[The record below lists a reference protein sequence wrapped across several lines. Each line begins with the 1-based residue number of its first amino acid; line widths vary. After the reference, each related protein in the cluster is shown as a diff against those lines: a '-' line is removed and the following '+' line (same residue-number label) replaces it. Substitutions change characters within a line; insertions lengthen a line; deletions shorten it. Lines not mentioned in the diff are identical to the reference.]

1 MIRDIGPTLVALVVA
16 LATLGAAGAQAQ
28 QGAGNVVYVPTPQAV
43 VDTMLRMAK
52 VGPGDMLIDLGSGD
66 GRIVVTAARAHGAR
80 GLGVELDRHL
90 LGLARESARRDG
102 VADRTRFVEQDLFQ
116 TDLTGATVITSYLLP
131 EMNLRLRPKL
141 LALPPGTRIA
151 AHDYH
156 MGDWLPDES
165 VTLEV
170 PEKQVG
176 NPGVSYVYLWR
187 VPATVAGRWRSRFT
201 VRGASVDCEF
211 SLSQRYQTISGVVN
225 VGAAT
230 SAPVSM
236 RKAQLSGDAISLEFE
251 AASVGAGGRPAQFE
265 YRGRVNGKVMEGT
278 VIVRD
283 RTGTSTQAWQATL
296 FAPAPRDDK
305 EPAR

>member
-1 MIRDIGPTLVALVVA
+1 MIRRVAPALGTFVVA
-16 LATLGAAGAQAQ
+16 LISAVVAQAQ
-28 QGAGNVVYVPTPQAV
+28 QGAGDVVYVPTPQV
-43 VDTMLRMAK
+43 VVEAMLRMAK

-66 GRIVVTAARAHGAR
+66 GRIVVNAARAYGAR
-80 GLGVELDRHL
+80 ALGVELDRHL
-90 LGLARESARRDG
+90 LGLANESARREG
-102 VADRTRFVEQDLFQ
+102 VAGRARFVEQDLFQ
-116 TDLTGATVITSYLLP
+116 TDLTGATVITTYLLP

-170 PEKQVG
+170 PEKKVG

-187 VPATVAGRWRSRFT
+187 VPASVAGRWRSRLT
-201 VRGASVDCEF
+201 IRGASVDVEF
-211 SLSQRYQTISGVVN
+211 SLSQRYQTISGAVK

-230 SAPVSM
+230 AATAPI
-236 RKAQLSGDAISLEFE
+236 RNAQLSGDAIGFEFE
-251 AASVGAGGRPAQFE
+251 APSAGAGGTPAQYE

-278 VIVRD
+278 VMVRD
-283 RTGTSTQAWQATL
+283 RTGTATQPWQATL
-296 FAPAPRDDK
+296 FAPAPRDDQV
-305 EPAR
+305 PAR

>member
-1 MIRDIGPTLVALVVA
+1 MTRRIASVLGALVVA
-16 LATLGAAGAQAQ
+16 FFSAVGAQAQ
-28 QGAGNVVYVPTPQAV
+28 QGVGDVVYVPTPQVV
-43 VDTMLRMAK
+43 VDAMLRMAK

-66 GRIVVTAARAHGAR
+66 GRIVVNAARAHGAR

-90 LGLARESARRDG
+90 LGLANESARRAG
-102 VADRTRFVEQDLFQ
+102 VADRARFVEQDLFQ
-116 TDLTGATVITSYLLP
+116 TDLTGATVITTYLLP
-131 EMNLRLRPKL
+131 EMNLKLRPKL

-165 VTLEV
+165 VTLDV
-170 PEKQVG
+170 PEKKVG

-187 VPATVAGRWRSRFT
+187 VPATVAGRWRSRLT

-211 SLSQRYQTISGVVN
+211 SLSQRYQTISGAVK

-230 SAPVSM
+230 AAPVPI
-236 RKAQLSGDAISLEFE
+236 RKAQLSGDAIGFEFE
-251 AASVGAGGRPAQFE
+251 ATSVGAGGTPAQYE
-265 YRGRVNGKVMEGT
+265 YRGRVNGKIMEGT

-283 RTGTSTQAWQATL
+283 RTGISTQPWQATL
-296 FAPAPRDDK
+296 FAPAPRDDQA
-305 EPAR
+305 PAR